1 MNKKKKKKKKKNI
14 ILIKEDK
21 IEQMETDEQEEKYS
35 RKEII
40 IYILKGISSILA
52 SIIHTFGYSSIWSL
66 GYTTIY
72 LISFRRHYNE
82 NLDFSYSY
90 CFIPL
95 MNLVFNLTAPLGGY
109 FEGKY
114 GPKKSIIFSNLF
126 LCIPFFIMYFSRSIY
141 LDYLLMMLNGFG
153 SAIGFNI
160 TKKNACSFF
169 MNKKALICS
178 IIYLFPN
185 FFCVILILYNE
196 VFILNYD
203 KYPSIEKIYYDENTF
218 INYQKLI
225 FFEIGLL
232 IFTCLIT
239 YILYFQNDPKET
251 AKFGFNEKVKKEN
264 DENLRNNEVEKVE
277 KSKKRITKISLNKKI
292 LYNRRTINLI
302 AMVFFF
308 FPFINL
314 INNILRMDI
323 HFYFIF
329 GALYHIVGCISC
341 ILFGLIGD
349 FIQFK
354 YLFIVLSIISSLA
367 SFCYIKYFD
376 GEFILFLELILVSF
390 AYNGFNVIFDA
401 HIMNIYGMEN
411 FIEAWGITRASA
423 GISQILGII
432 LNFALVSNSPKYKI
446 VYGIMEVFS
455 IIALGF
461 GLYEKEDKFDYNN

>member
-1 MNKKKKKKKKKNI
+1 MREEEEGEGENKNI
-14 ILIKEDK
+14 ILIREDK

-35 RKEII
+35 RKEKI

-72 LISFRRHYNE
+72 LISFRRHYNQ
-82 NLDFSYSY
+82 NLDFSYTY

-109 FEGKY
+109 FEDKY

-126 LCIPFFIMYFSRSIY
+126 LCLPFFIMYFSRSIY
-141 LDYLLMMLNGFG
+141 LDFFLMMLNGFG
-153 SAIGFNI
+153 TAIGFNV

-169 MNKKALICS
+169 MNKKALICA

-185 FFCVILILYNE
+185 LFCFVLILYNE

-203 KYPSIEKIYYDENTF
+203 KYPSIEKIYYDETIF

-239 YILYFQNDPKET
+239 YVLYFQNDPKET
-251 AKFGFNEKVKKEN
+251 AKFGFNEKIKNEN
-264 DENLRNNEVEKVE
+264 VEKNNEEEKVE
-277 KSKKRITKISLNKKI
+277 KSKKRITKISLIKKI
-292 LYNRRTINLI
+292 LYNKRTISLI
-302 AMVFFF
+302 VMVFFF
-308 FPFINL
+308 FPIINL
-314 INNILRMDI
+314 INNTLRMDI

-349 FIQFK
+349 LIQFK
-354 YLFIVLSIISSLA
+354 YLFTFLSIISSLA
-367 SFCYIKYFD
+367 SFYYIKYFE

-401 HIMNIYGMEN
+401 HIMKIYGMEN

-423 GISQILGII
+423 GISQIFGII
-432 LNFALVSNSPKYKI
+432 LNFALANNSPKYKI
-446 VYGIMEVFS
+446 VYAIVEVFS

>member
-1 MNKKKKKKKKKNI
+1 MREEEEEGEGETKNI

-35 RKEII
+35 RKEKI

-82 NLDFSYSY
+82 NLDYSYSY

-109 FEGKY
+109 FEDKY

-126 LCIPFFIMYFSRSIY
+126 LCLPFFMMYFSRSIY
-141 LDYLLMMLNGFG
+141 LDYFLMMLNGFG
-153 SAIGFNI
+153 TAIGFNI
-160 TKKNACSFF
+160 TKKNACCFF
-169 MNKKALICS
+169 MNKKALICA

-185 FFCVILILYNE
+185 LFCVVLILYNE
-196 VFILNYD
+196 VFILNAD
-203 KYPSIEKIYYDENTF
+203 KYPSIEKIYYDESIF

-232 IFTCLIT
+232 IFTCLTT
-239 YILYFQNDPKET
+239 YVLYFQNDPKEA
-251 AKFGFNEKVKKEN
+251 AKFGFNEKIK
-264 DENLRNNEVEKVE
+264 NNESEKVE
-277 KSKKRITKISLNKKI
+277 KSKKKINKISLIKKI
-292 LYNRRTINLI
+292 LYNKRTINLI
-302 AMVFFF
+302 VMVFFF

-314 INNILRMDI
+314 INNTLRMDI

-329 GALYHIVGCISC
+329 GALYHIVGSISC

-349 FIQFK
+349 LIQFK

-367 SFCYIKYFD
+367 SFCYIKYFE
-376 GEFILFLELILVSF
+376 GEFILFLQVILVSF
-390 AYNGFNVIFDA
+390 VYNGFNVIFDA

-411 FIEAWGITRASA
+411 FIEGWGITRASA
-423 GISQILGII
+423 GISQIFGII
-432 LNFALVSNSPKYKI
+432 LNFVLASNSPKYKI
-446 VYGIMEVFS
+446 VYAIMEVFS
-455 IIALGF
+455 IISLGF
-461 GLYEKEDKFDYNN
+461 GLYEKEDKIDCKN